1 MLIQRTHYHVK
12 KNFAKDHL
20 LEFNWRQNYV
30 KDGRNDILTHMMPFY
45 SYDVPH
51 TCGPEPA
58 VCCQFDF
65 RLEFILM
72 VIWSDILLCEKLF
85 FRFSIL
91 SGR

>member
-20 LEFNWRQNYV
+20 LEFNWRQNYD
-30 KDGRNDILTHMMPFY
+30 KDGQNDILTHMMPFY

-65 RLEFILM
+65 RLEFILT
-72 VIWSDILLCEKLF
+72 F
-85 FRFSIL
+85 FKRAVAREFWPFYFD
-91 SGR
+91 